1 VIKTALIFISLAVY
15 TSLFLSCKEEV
26 IAKKEMWA
34 PVIDFQSP
42 DSSYY
47 SPMKNFPF
55 PDTLQFSLPDT
66 LFVNQNRLPI
76 ITDSSIIYYKRY
88 EVNGKIECCQPDT
101 LKVYTDTIKGKKYI
115 FAIGDYIALFQSDS
129 LSHLR
134 PRKKIE
140 AISLWGINLNTAYP
154 PDSFLNKYEK
164 LGANHVK
171 LRGEL
176 DEVSRQ
182 TWANNDSIYVETIQF
197 DDMNDRI
204 ITSVYKDINEV
215 EADSL
220 INYFNTN
227 FPSAKHKETIQKDV
241 QGKQT
246 HVQHILIDGYSITIT
261 QTSDKKFS
269 FQATD
274 YYETVKL
281 ILNKQQHY
289 TFRDDVRVY

>member
-1 VIKTALIFISLAVY
+1 MLSLQLLLFFLLIMYV
-15 TSLFLSCKEEV
+15 LSCAEKPVE
-26 IAKKEMWA
+26 KKSEMWA
-34 PVIDFQSP
+34 AVIDFLSP

-47 SPMKNFPF
+47 SSMKNFPF

-76 ITDSSIIYYKRY
+76 ISDSSIIYYKRY

-101 LKVYTDTIKGKKYI
+101 LEIYTDTIKGKKYI
-115 FAIGDYIALFQSDS
+115 FVIGDYIALFQSDS
-129 LSHLR
+129 LSKLR

-140 AISLWGINLNTAYP
+140 TIPLWGIDLNTPYP

-171 LRGEL
+171 LREEL

-197 DDMNDRI
+197 DDMNDRV
-204 ITSVYKDINEV
+204 ITSIYKDINEV

-220 INYFNTN
+220 VNYFSNT
-227 FPSAKHKETIQKDV
+227 FPFAKHKETVQKDV
-241 QGKQT
+241 EGKRTNVKQFF
-246 HVQHILIDGYSITIT
+246 IDGYSITIT
-261 QTSDKKFS
+261 QTGDKKYS

-274 YYETVKL
+274 YYETLRL

-289 TFRDDVRVY
+289 TFRDDVKVY